1 MRSFIYKVL
10 IISISFVLIFE
21 FTIGRKISSIQDKL
35 DYLLTKEGRKEMV
48 NKVKK
53 EIKVANEREN
63 YLDDK
68 ERILIKNFIQKIKEE
83 LDIKEARN
91 W

>member
-91 W
+91 

>member
-21 FTIGRKISSIQDKL
+21 FTIGRKISSIQNKL

-68 ERILIKNFIQKIKEE
+68 ERILIKDFIEKIKKE

-91 W
+91 

>member
-21 FTIGRKISSIQDKL
+21 FTIGRKISSIQNKL

-68 ERILIKNFIQKIKEE
+68 ERVLIKDFIEKIKKE

-91 W
+91 

>member
-21 FTIGRKISSIQDKL
+21 FTIGRKISSIQNKL

-68 ERILIKNFIQKIKEE
+68 ERILIKECIEKIKKE

-91 W
+91 

>member
-1 MRSFIYKVL
+1 
-10 IISISFVLIFE
+10 
-21 FTIGRKISSIQDKL
+21 
-35 DYLLTKEGRKEMV
+35 MV

-68 ERILIKNFIQKIKEE
+68 ERVLIKDFIEKIKKE

-91 W
+91 